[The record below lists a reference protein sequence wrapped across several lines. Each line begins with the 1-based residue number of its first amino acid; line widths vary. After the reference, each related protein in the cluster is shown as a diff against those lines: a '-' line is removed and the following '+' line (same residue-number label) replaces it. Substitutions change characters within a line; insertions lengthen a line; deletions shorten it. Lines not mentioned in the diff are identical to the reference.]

1 LAELFAVT
9 PDSSQY
15 NERERQGMFYAES
28 WLLTHFLTAGDIPAY
43 KMRFQQFTPLLRQG
57 QVPEQAFT
65 NALQTAL
72 PVMDAELARYLQR
85 GRFAP
90 IRLLLPANVASATAL
105 NSREITPVET
115 FFLLGNE
122 LLRID
127 RLNEAESYFR
137 QAQRRAPASPLPYEG
152 LALLAARREK
162 HAEALSELEE
172 ALTRGSISFLA
183 HYLHAQEKYRL
194 TADSQG
200 GYSPLKQQELAALR
214 GELRKSI
221 ALMPNFAPAHQLL
234 GFLEMVQCEDLALA
248 EQELQLAIQLEPD
261 NPSYLLSLAQVQL
274 RNKNAAAARRTLE
287 PLLLPNVESTL
298 RAHAREMLE
307 EIGRERPGP

>member
-1 LAELFAVT
+1 
-9 PDSSQY
+9 
-15 NERERQGMFYAES
+15 
-28 WLLTHFLTAGDIPAY
+28 
-43 KMRFQQFTPLLRQG
+43 
-57 QVPEQAFT
+57 
-65 NALQTAL
+65 
-72 PVMDAELARYLQR
+72 MDAELARYLQR